1 MNFIS
6 FRGDMT
12 RNAFQKV
19 CLLIILLFT
28 SAMSSAQT
36 LTYQW
41 VEVFDDLSIQDL
53 SALPKSRW
61 QTMTTEKNLN
71 KGFSDGA
78 FWVRLELPPKS
89 FNQMLEIA
97 YPLLDEVSIYWEVA
111 GQVIETHHTGDALP
125 FNSRPIYHRN
135 FVFPVPSVDEK
146 LIAWIKVRTSGSVQI
161 PITVSSSI
169 QFLADE
175 QVGFGWQAMFFGIVA
190 ALALYNLI
198 LFAIVRQTTYLWYV
212 LTVLITSLVQLNFK
226 GLLFQFLW
234 PNVPI
239 LNQYFTV
246 SAVGAALFFALSF
259 TMSFLS
265 VRQFSIGGDRL
276 LRGLRYMALLL
287 IGYGLFGSYQLGI
300 VVVSGF
306 AALVTPAAW
315 VVGLLV
321 WRRGQVLAGFYVLAW
336 TLLLLAHLALAVSKL
351 GWVPIGAFTELA
363 PQAGVALE
371 AILLSFAL
379 AYRINIERQKRQ
391 QAQALA
397 LQTQREANLM
407 LEARVLERTEELQ
420 KVNDKLKAVSL
431 TDGLT
436 QVANRRR
443 FDEKLDEEWTR
454 LIRSEQELSLIIID
468 IDYFKEVNDT
478 FGHLVGD
485 DCLVAVSNLI
495 NNEIKRSEDLLAR
508 YGGEEFAVLLPTTTS
523 DEAML
528 IAERIRQAVEL
539 SPITTSQDIAPIK
552 LTISLGVA
560 TLIPD
565 QNARCQ
571 NLIKFADEALYG
583 AKASGRNRVVM
594 AKYEK

>member
-1 MNFIS
+1 MI
-6 FRGDMT
+6 
-12 RNAFQKV
+12 RNGFQKFS
-19 CLLIILLFT
+19 LLLILLFV
-28 SAMSSAQT
+28 SAMSSAQSVA
-36 LTYQW
+36 YQW
-41 VEVFDDLSIQDL
+41 LEVLADDISIQDL
-53 SALPKSRW
+53 RELPANRW
-61 QTMTTEKNLN
+61 QTIPAREHLN

-78 FWVRLELPPKS
+78 FWVKLELSPQS

-97 YPLLDEVSIYWEVA
+97 YPLLDEVSIYWER
-111 GQVIETHHTGDALP
+111 GGEIIEAHHTGDSLP

-135 FVFPVPSVDEK
+135 FVFSVPSVNDNV
-146 LIAWIKVRTSGSVQI
+146 IAWIRVRTSGSVQV

-190 ALALYNLI
+190 ALALYNFI
-198 LFAIVRQTTYLWYV
+198 LFIIVRQSTYLWYV

-234 PNVPI
+234 PDWPLI
-239 LNQYFTV
+239 NQYFTV
-246 SAVGAALFFALSF
+246 SAVGAALFFTLTFA
-259 TMSFLS
+259 MNFLS
-265 VRQFSIGGDRL
+265 VRQFSIGGDRAL
-276 LRGLRYMALLL
+276 NAFRYMALLL
-287 IGYGLFGSYQLGI
+287 VVYGIVGSYQLGI
-300 VVVSGF
+300 VMVSGL

-315 VVGLLV
+315 VVGVLV

-336 TLLLLAHLALAVSKL
+336 TPLLLGHLALAVSKL
-351 GWVPIGAFTELA
+351 GLAPIGAFTEFA
-363 PQAGVALE
+363 PQVGVALE

-397 LQTQREANLM
+397 LKTQREANLT
-407 LEARVLERTEELQ
+407 LEARVMERTEELQ

-468 IDYFKEVNDT
+468 IDYFKKVNDT
-478 FGHLVGD
+478 FGHLAGD

-495 NNEIKRSEDLLAR
+495 NNEVKRTEDLLAR

-528 IAERIRQAVEL
+528 IAELIRQAVEL

-565 QNARCQ
+565 QNSRCQ
-571 NLIKFADEALYG
+571 TLIKFADEALYR
-583 AKASGRNRVVM
+583 AKASGRNRVVV
-594 AKYEK
+594 ANYEK

>member
-1 MNFIS
+1 
-6 FRGDMT
+6 MT

-53 SALPKSRW
+53 RALPKSHW
-61 QTMTTEKNLN
+61 QTITTEKNLN

-78 FWVRLELPPKS
+78 FWVKLELSPQS

-97 YPLLDEVSIYWEVA
+97 YPLLDEVSIYWER
-111 GQVIETHHTGDALP
+111 GGEIIEAHHTGDSLP
-125 FNSRPIYHRN
+125 FNSRPINHRN
-135 FVFPVPSVDEK
+135 FVFSVPTVNDSV
-146 LIAWIKVRTSGSVQI
+146 IAWIRVHTSGSVQV

-190 ALALYNLI
+190 ALALYNFI
-198 LFAIVRQTTYLWYV
+198 LFIIVRQSTYLWYV

-234 PNVPI
+234 PDWPLI
-239 LNQYFTV
+239 NQYFTV
-246 SAVGAALFFALSF
+246 SAVGAALFFTLTFA
-259 TMSFLS
+259 MNFLS
-265 VRQFSIGGDRL
+265 VRQFSIGGDRAL
-276 LRGLRYMALLL
+276 NTFRYMALLL
-287 IGYGLFGSYQLGI
+287 VVYGIVGSYQLGI
-300 VVVSGF
+300 VMVSGL

-315 VVGLLV
+315 IVGLLV

-336 TLLLLAHLALAVSKL
+336 TPLLLGHLALAVSKL
-351 GWVPIGAFTELA
+351 GLAPIGAFTEFV

-397 LQTQREANLM
+397 LKTQREANLT
-407 LEARVLERTEELQ
+407 LEARVMERTEELQ

-454 LIRSEQELSLIIID
+454 LIRSEQELSLIMID
-468 IDYFKEVNDT
+468 IDYFKKVNDT
-478 FGHLVGD
+478 CGHLAGD

-495 NNEIKRSEDLLAR
+495 NNEVKRTEDLLAR

-571 NLIKFADEALYG
+571 NLIKFADEALYS
-583 AKASGRNRVVM
+583 AKASGRNRVVV
-594 AKYEK
+594 ANYEK